1 MGRPCAEIPQRS
13 AGLLPGQP
21 EMLISRGRPGLQRN
35 RSCARCP
42 LWGPRHANTAEG
54 SWEASGAVI
63 LLPCQPL
70 ALSKEAG
77 VITPTRPTAVGGAAP
92 RARAPCAKGTPNPGP
107 RDAPREKGSVACGIP
122 HRSQPV
128 TGPVYS
134 LPAQEGLPHRLGGS
148 EPQQQRLAREH
159 SGLHR
164 PGFSQAACLQNPVS
178 M

>member
-77 VITPTRPTAVGGAAP
+77 VTHAHSSHGGGRGRAKSQSTLCQGHTEPWPTRCSSREGVCGLRDTPPFSASHGACLLTTGTGRPAP
-92 RARAPCAKGTPNPGP
+92 QAR
-107 RDAPREKGSVACGIP
+107 
-122 HRSQPV
+122 
-128 TGPVYS
+128 
-134 LPAQEGLPHRLGGS
+134 RLGA
-148 EPQQQRLAREH
+148 PAAA
-159 SGLHR
+159 SGT
-164 PGFSQAACLQNPVS
+164 
-178 M
+178 